1 MAICHDIC
9 PFRRTRNNGF
19 LQKQTTSRAR
29 THQKICRSLLLHKSC
44 YEPQTFIMSYPRIF
58 CIWTIFFKHWLA
70 NQYFRFVN
78 SHAFQCKDTTQ
89 RALLWFTRE
98 LPLSLYLWGI
108 TKDWMKP
115 TLMSKQWKLKN
126 GDGVKSKT
134 KDKDEK
140 KHIFLIIASFWVY
153 YLLNGFLHKGASQ
166 FGECQ

>member
-1 MAICHDIC
+1 MLWTANFYNVLSPNI
-9 PFRRTRNNGF
+9 
-19 LQKQTTSRAR
+19 
-29 THQKICRSLLLHKSC
+29 LHMN
-44 YEPQTFIMSYPRIF
+44 F
-58 CIWTIFFKHWLA
+58 FFKHWLA

-78 SHAFQCKDTTQ
+78 SHAFQCNKRLSLD
-89 RALLWFTRE
+89 LLGNY
-98 LPLSLYLWGI
+98 PISLYLWGI

-140 KHIFLIIASFWVY
+140 KHAAHIFLIIASFWVY
-153 YLLNGFLHKGASQ
+153 YLLNVFLHKGASQ